1 MVHFLTFFEYLNLAS
16 ILFPALALIRS
27 RKTGLSKSIAG
38 VLVTFVICKFNYN
51 FIVYIFNTGYP
62 AFHINSIFSLL
73 SLMAIFYQLN
83 IKRMWILLLTV
94 LGIALFLCESVYQ
107 QGWFENN
114 ERMTLY
120 LNTCFTVVSVY
131 YFVYYLRNPELPYY
145 PFVIPFTAALF
156 FTNAS
161 SIIISLYETELRTR
175 PNWGLAIVLAFLNFL
190 ETLFHF
196 ALAYAVWKLDKAR
209 KRNALTVN

>member
-16 ILFPALALIRS
+16 ILVPALVLIRS

-73 SLMAIFYQLN
+73 SLMAIFYQFN
-83 IKRMWILLLTV
+83 IKRMWILFLTV
-94 LGIALFLCESVYQ
+94 LGISLFLYESVYQ

-114 ERMTLY
+114 ERMTVY
-120 LNTCFTVVSVY
+120 CNVCIIIVSVY
-131 YFVYYLRNPELPYY
+131 YFVYYLKNPELPYY
-145 PFVIPFTAALF
+145 PFVIPFTAVLF
-156 FTNAS
+156 FADAS
-161 SIIISLYETELRTR
+161 SIIISLYESELRTEIS
-175 PNWGLAIVLAFLNFL
+175 WKLVFAVSFLNFL
-190 ETLFHF
+190 EALFHF
-196 ALAYAVWKLDKAR
+196 ILAYAVWKLDKAR
-209 KRNALTVN
+209 KRDILTVD